1 MEQNNSIG
9 KELKNRLPG
18 AMLDDVAERL
28 GITRSALYYQLT
40 GKVRIKEKTIKT
52 AIDYLKEKKEKEEKY
67 REQIQSL

>member
-9 KELKNRLPG
+9 KELKDRLYG
-18 AMLDDVAERL
+18 AMLEDVAARL

-52 AIDYLKEKKEKEEKY
+52 AIDYLREKKEKEERY
-67 REQIQSL
+67 RKQIKSL